1 VVRGAAGSFWQKL
14 LSAADAANS
23 DAAKGSKAG
32 ISRRKEQAAGKR
44 NGKRSR

>member
-14 LSAADAANS
+14 LDVADAANS
-23 DAAKGSKAG
+23 DAATGSKAA
-32 ISRRKEQAAGKR
+32 ISRRKEQATGKR